1 MKCKD
6 SHSKIVIHTLSKF
19 IVSIFLDYICNKSNG
34 MQFLIFILTFPFLW
48 VVSILPFRIFYWF
61 SDFIYIIVY
70 YIIGYRKKIVKAN
83 LVLALPDLS
92 EKERLIIEKKSYHH
106 MCDMFLEMIK
116 TMTISAAEMNRRFV
130 VTNIELVKE
139 YEVKGKSTV
148 LLASHYAS
156 WEWLLSVNEKTSF
169 KGIGVYK
176 KIANTYF
183 DKLIRDIRSKY
194 NAELVET
201 KNTIPLIAENQ
212 KKGILSMYGLASD
225 QSPKLNR
232 AFHWDSFM
240 GIEVPVHTG
249 AEMLAKKYDLNVLF
263 VKVKKLKRGFYEAT
277 FIPITDDPRS
287 IPDFGITSIFLREVE
302 KQIIE
307 APEYYFWTHK
317 RWKHK
322 K

>member
-1 MKCKD
+1 
-6 SHSKIVIHTLSKF
+6 
-19 IVSIFLDYICNKSNG
+19 
-34 MQFLIFILTFPFLW
+34 MQFLIYILTFPFLW
-48 VVSILPFRIFYWF
+48 MVSILPFRIFYWF

-70 YIIGYRKKIVKAN
+70 YVIGYRKKIVKAN
-83 LVLALPDLS
+83 LVLTLPHLS
-92 EKERLIIEKKSYHH
+92 DKERLIIEKKSYRH

-116 TMTISAAEMNRRFV
+116 TMTISVAEMNRRFV

-139 YEVKGKSTV
+139 YEVKGKSTI

-156 WEWLLSVNEKTSF
+156 WEWLLSLNEKTSF

-201 KNTIPLIAENQ
+201 KHTIPLIAENQ
-212 KKGILSMYGLASD
+212 NKGILSMYGLASD

-287 IPDFGITSIFLREVE
+287 IPDFEITNIFLREVE

-317 RWKHK
+317 RWKHRK
-322 K
+322 

>member
-1 MKCKD
+1 
-6 SHSKIVIHTLSKF
+6 
-19 IVSIFLDYICNKSNG
+19 
-34 MQFLIFILTFPFLW
+34 MQFLIFIVTFPFLW
-48 VVSILPFRIFYWF
+48 IVSILPFRIFYWF
-61 SDFIYIIVY
+61 SDFIYLIVY
-70 YIIGYRKKIVKAN
+70 HIIGYRKKIVKEN
-83 LVLALPDLS
+83 LALALPHLS
-92 EKERLIIEKKSYHH
+92 DKERLIIEKKSYHH
-106 MCDMFLEMIK
+106 LCDMFLEMIK
-116 TMTISAAEMNRRFV
+116 TMTISAAEMNKRFV

-139 YEVKGKSTV
+139 YEAKGKSTV

-176 KIANTYF
+176 KIANKYF

-201 KNTIPLIAENQ
+201 KATIPLMAQNQ
-212 KKGILSMYGLASD
+212 KNGILSMYGLASD

-232 AFHWDSFM
+232 AFHWDKFM
-240 GIEVPVHTG
+240 GVEVPVHTG

-277 FIPITDDPRS
+277 FIPISDNPRS
-287 IPDFGITSIFLREVE
+287 IPDFGITSVFLREVE
-302 KQIIE
+302 KQILE

-322 K
+322 R